1 MNSPLECVEPECSA
15 LYCTYCISNTNTT
28 LCLAC
33 NGDVTGDIS
42 RPQKQN
48 FKKPSNLVM
57 RLLNQYMIKCS
68 RCQKSVNYADINQHE
83 TRCRQLSCSNE
94 LCSVKF
100 KENTFDSRIKFNFN
114 GEDLVAC
121 SKKCQKV
128 TKFSILL
135 LANDESQI
143 LTAFETMLKKK
154 AQKNNRSD

>member
-1 MNSPLECVEPECSA
+1 
-15 LYCTYCISNTNTT
+15 
-28 LCLAC
+28 
-33 NGDVTGDIS
+33 
-42 RPQKQN
+42 
-48 FKKPSNLVM
+48 M
-57 RLLNQYMIKCS
+57 RLLNQYRIKCS
-68 RCQKSVNYADINQHE
+68 RCQKSINYADLNQHE

-100 KENTFDSRIKFNFN
+100 SENTFDARIKFNFN

-154 AQKNNRSD
+154 IQKTTRSEAVAQSTTIDMHNLKFQSMKGSLILN